1 MMIANTPTATA
12 TELQN
17 AVERKEESRTS
28 FRVSPVLV
36 GLSNYLHLRD
46 SRDRTV
52 RKRNTAAMLR
62 K

>member
-1 MMIANTPTATA
+1 
-12 TELQN
+12 
-17 AVERKEESRTS
+17 VERKEESRTS

-52 RKRNTAAMLR
+52 RKRNTAAMLT